1 MVRTLQWI
9 MHAEEPL
16 RTEQLVQAL
25 AVHDSDSCFDPTAMT
40 TEEDIL
46 YWCSSLVRVNESSKL
61 LEVAHF
67 TVKEFLLSIDIVGKP
82 WFLQYQISDDHTLLA
97 KTCLTFL
104 SFQSFGELEIPDM
117 ETLNKNNENRKLLEF
132 WDNYLDQ
139 FPFITY
145 ASRLWDFHTH
155 SSDWE
160 TIEQRIFD
168 LLSPIANNRFLFWS
182 FARVE
187 STAYENITYDIV
199 STPLRPTALHWA
211 ACLALDKVCDRLI
224 QAGMNV
230 NEPSI
235 FGTPLNCAIIAD
247 CAPERLFDDL
257 ETVKDN
263 TSWHETAR
271 AKVMRSLIRAG
282 SRFDHNLDPDFNE
295 SPLEMALRIEAY
307 SEEPTVLNILFEA
320 GATLSKSALHWIYEV
335 LFVDGYDPN
344 EGLSSTLRTIIKHV
358 SKSGGRNLQPDYRLR
373 FFQLLL
379 GLLCTGCPTDE
390 LISFF
395 SFDFREL
402 LQTSTG
408 QELNG
413 ILEDDSSGRET
424 RIFTVVSRVIC
435 NISET
440 EEDAKSI
447 FDEALRLAISAH
459 QSQAIS
465 LLFSVNKAI
474 DPSRQD
480 QSNEYHAR
488 IRSLPGTKG
497 NTLLHHAV
505 IFDASPEI
513 FESLLHQGIETT
525 VPNNVGRTVMH
536 LAAKACSADIFQLL
550 WEKFSSS
557 NATEHQNEM
566 GENLL
571 RLAIASRNEPV
582 VNFLIRNYSGYHS
595 DTSYVELA
603 VNQPSVSTLEL
614 LVEQNLDLDDANA
627 DGQTVLHM
635 ASERNG
641 SLAAFKF
648 IVDKGA
654 DASIQNGDGNAVIH
668 VLSQK

>member
-67 TVKEFLLSIDIVGKP
+67 TVKEFLLSIDIVGEP

-247 CAPERLFDDL
+247 CAPERWLDDL

-271 AKVMRSLIRAG
+271 MNVMRSLIRAG
-282 SRFDHNLDPDFNE
+282 SRFDHNLDPDSNK
-295 SPLEMALRIEAY
+295 SPSDMALEIE
-307 SEEPTVLNILFEA
+307 SFIEEPTMLHILFEA
-320 GATLSKSALHWIYEV
+320 GATLSKSALDWTYQC
-335 LFVDGYDPN
+335 LFGGEYNPN
-344 EGLSSTLRTIIKHV
+344 EGLSSTLHTIIKHV
-358 SKSGGRNLQPDYRLR
+358 SKSIGRNLQPHCRLQ
-373 FFQLLL
+373 FFKLMLD
-379 GLLCTGCPTDE
+379 LLCAGCSTDE

-424 RIFTVVSRVIC
+424 RIFTVLSRVIC
-435 NISET
+435 DISES
-440 EEDAKSI
+440 EEDAKDI

-459 QSQAIS
+459 QGQAIS
-465 LLFSVNKAI
+465 YLLTVNKAI

-480 QSNEYHAR
+480 QSNEYHPR
-488 IRSLPGTKG
+488 IRSPSTKG

-505 IFDASPEI
+505 IVDASPEI

-525 VPNNVGRTVMH
+525 IPNNEGRTVMH
-536 LAAKACSADIFQLL
+536 LAAEACSADIFRLL

-557 NATEHQNEM
+557 NATEHRNEM

-582 VNFLIRNYSGYHS
+582 V
-595 DTSYVELA
+595 
-603 VNQPSVSTLEL
+603 
-614 LVEQNLDLDDANA
+614 
-627 DGQTVLHM
+627 
-635 ASERNG
+635 
-641 SLAAFKF
+641 KF
-648 IVDKGA
+648 
-654 DASIQNGDGNAVIH
+654 
-668 VLSQK
+668 